1 MKLRGKFISLFIILV
16 FSISLPFAISFTM
29 RIPSLEQNVIL
40 VVIFII
46 GALAFILISR
56 RITYSI
62 SQLLDGMDVFLRGD
76 FTQRIK
82 LRSKDEIG
90 ELTDAF
96 NQLAEMLNNN
106 KKELEK
112 IKGKLR
118 SSTKELKNRISELS
132 ALNRA
137 TKILNSTLDLKKK
150 YKLIVDTAISVMG
163 AKKGLLIFADQEG
176 DKLDV
181 KCMQGEDVRLELHRE
196 LARWVIR
203 NNEPFLLDGKAK
215 DLQFKGLV
223 EEKDTGAIM
232 CVPLETKDGLTG
244 VISVEHPIFKE
255 EFTQNDLEL
264 FSTFVNEVALVLEN
278 AFLTDTLIESRE
290 LDSFNRITSVI
301 IHDLKGSISGLSLL
315 LANTEQNYDDPEFRA
330 DLVTTIA
337 DTVKKIEDLVA
348 RLNSN
353 PHLLELKSESINRI
367 IQNIIDRLDLRKAE
381 DIELIEEYEELP
393 NLMIDEK
400 NMERVFKNLILNALE
415 AMPNGGKLRI
425 TSQKEENPLTA
436 VVEITDTGYG
446 MTEEFINNGLFKPF
460 RTTKRK
466 GLGLGLFSCR
476 EIISLHGGK
485 IEVKSK
491 PGKGTTFAV
500 RLPILAIDGRLKAI
514 RKLLGE
520 YLLEEGTISEVQLE
534 KALKIQS
541 SDKRRIGRILIDLG
555 YVEEQ
560 EIVSVLERQKEAE
573 KYLCDILSRR
583 RLSNEIGISC

>member
-425 TSQKEENPLTA
+425 TSRKEENPLTA